1 MKQVK
6 EIKIKNDE
14 EEGRGDIMIALE
26 TPDYFT
32 GFLNSKGI
40 IISKGFE
47 ETVPYYNI
55 DEAKALEQLYAIGEF
70 HKKTIGYKSI
80 IERNFENR
88 TGKLIEQYKFYLKKS
103 KRLLKALSEKDEV
116 NAFEKLLMDCGD
128 NFVNRAETSL
138 KDLNK
143 YGYIDI
149 IKRSMRRG
157 EICLEDTDFNNI
169 RKRDHLE
176 LVNINNCSYNIVE
189 IDAFNFL
196 SKLKKKGIK
205 LDYGYLI
212 EEFCKC
218 EDLDDN
224 SVEFI
229 MVLLNYPYN
238 FMRCCNRYKESK
250 KNWTIEEYIE
260 KMNKATIKDEEIF
273 R

>member
-1 MKQVK
+1 MMV
-6 EIKIKNDE
+6 I
-14 EEGRGDIMIALE
+14 E
-26 TPDYFT
+26 TPDSFT
-32 GFLNSKGI
+32 SFLNSRGI
-40 IISKGFE
+40 IISKEFE
-47 ETVPYYNI
+47 ETVPYYYI

-70 HKKTIGYKSI
+70 HKNTIGYKSI
-80 IERNFENR
+80 IDRNFENR

-128 NFVNRAETSL
+128 NFINRAETSL
-138 KDLNK
+138 KDLNRC
-143 YGYIDI
+143 GYIDI

-169 RKRDHLE
+169 RKKDHLE
-176 LVNINNCSYNIVE
+176 VVNINNCSYNIVE

-196 SKLKKKGIK
+196 SKLKKRCIK

-212 EEFCKC
+212 REFCKC
-218 EDLDDN
+218 EDLEDN

-229 MVLLNYPYN
+229 MALLNYPYN

-250 KNWTIEEYIE
+250 KDWTIEEYIE
-260 KMNKATIKDEEIF
+260 KINKAMIKDEEIF